1 MSFLRNVQ
9 LSKLRGADA
18 RWEADAD
25 GEGEGEGEGMGVS
38 RPGVPKVAVLLPSV
52 GEELSRG
59 GVIIFLSS

>member
-25 GEGEGEGEGMGVS
+25 GEGEGEGMGVS

>member
-1 MSFLRNVQ
+1 MSFVRNVP
-9 LSKLRGADA
+9 LAKLRGADA

-25 GEGEGEGEGMGVS
+25 GEGEGEGMGVS